1 MAFSINKYN
10 RNGGNKFDLNIKDLP
25 FRNLKEMYENELKVA
40 ELSGGTFEPGTAVY
54 IFGAA
59 YINPKSKFGETP
71 NLAVMTPDDNGEIV
85 PSYIASLPTHLA
97 ETVKEMLNDDEAV
110 NAIKELKVGFKIRQ
124 YHNKKFNVDA
134 YTVDWC
140 DVE

>member
-10 RNGGNKFDLNIKDLP
+10 RNGGSKFNVDTKDLTYC
-25 FRNLKEMYENELKVA
+25 NLKELYEHELEVA
-40 ELSGGTFEPGTAVY
+40 DTSGGAYVPGTAVY

-59 YINPKSKFGETP
+59 FINPKSKFGETP
-71 NLAVMTPDDNGEIV
+71 NLVVMTPDENGEIT

-97 ETVKEMLNDDEAV
+97 DVVKEMLNDVEAV
-110 NAIKELKVGFKIRQ
+110 EAIKALNVGFKIRK

-134 YTVDWC
+134 FTVDWC
-140 DVE
+140 DVV

>member
-1 MAFSINKYN
+1 MAFTINKYN
-10 RNGGNKFDLNIKDLP
+10 RNGGNKFSVDLKGLP
-25 FRNLKEMYENELKVA
+25 YHSLKEMYEGDLNVFDT
-40 ELSGGTFEPGTAVY
+40 SRGDFEPGNTVY

-59 YINPKSKFGETP
+59 YINSKSKYGDTP
-71 NLAVMTPDDNGEIV
+71 NLAIMEPDTNGEII
-85 PSYIASLPTHLA
+85 PAYIASLPTHLA
-97 ETVKEMLNDDEAV
+97 GTVKDMLNDDEAV
-110 NAIKELKVGFKIRQ
+110 EAIKNLKVGFKIRQ

>member
-10 RNGGNKFDLNIKDLP
+10 HNGVNKFDINTKGLAYL
-25 FRNLKEMYENELKVA
+25 NLKELYADELRVA
-40 ELSGGTFEPGTAVY
+40 ETSGGAFEPGTAVY

-59 YINPKSKFGETP
+59 FINSKSKFGETP
-71 NLAVMTPDDNGEIV
+71 NMVVMLPDDNGEII

-97 ETVKEMLNDDEAV
+97 NTVKEMLNDEEAV
-110 NAIKELKVGFKIRQ
+110 DAIKALKVGFKIRQ
-124 YHNKKFNVDA
+124 YYNKKFKVDA
-134 YTVDWC
+134 FTVDWC